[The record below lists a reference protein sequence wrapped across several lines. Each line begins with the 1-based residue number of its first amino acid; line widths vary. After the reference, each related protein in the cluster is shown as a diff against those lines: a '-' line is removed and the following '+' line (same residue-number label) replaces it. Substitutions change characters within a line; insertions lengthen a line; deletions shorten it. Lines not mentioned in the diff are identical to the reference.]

1 MPQQPPSPSPSP
13 SPSLATAHAHALT
26 SNSPNSIA
34 KSSPSSTS
42 RPIVT
47 PTAASTATTT
57 IPTPT
62 PTLRRKRPLA
72 KRSCSNC
79 REKKARCELPD
90 IHVPSSKQP
99 VAEAKRCHR
108 CNVLDIDCVVWDGDR
123 KRKPKPRPLTTLLE
137 DVSGLGNAS
146 KSTSTSPSP
155 SGASRSSLSELAQ
168 VAEIMGA
175 SESTLAS
182 VSSSLSYLVQYTS
195 KPVGVGLTSPVS
207 DPFFKVWS
215 DVFLRASAPGGSDTI
230 APERQTYNP
239 SLAHGHVAHPS
250 LQYFSQLDFASLS
263 VQKQQVRSRRYLL
276 MTMCLIMDHALQ
288 QPQYTRY
295 LMNRVSLTQHRLRP
309 ISVVDM
315 IHRQECIDLQ
325 LCMTPYLAWHPHLR
339 SLLQMY
345 DLNQQRPTK
354 SSSFLLASMF
364 LVAARH
370 RHPLSSALMKSLS
383 SAVDMLGSQVIL
395 SSTYDLFVVQALELL
410 LAQDPSLIGTS
421 LHDSSEEQAQRGHS
435 LSGHNLLH
443 AAIAASRELGIDKS
457 AATLAKL
464 LAVSSRSAAEESQIP
479 ELILC
484 CSLWTS
490 LRIWEGYFV
499 FLKATCGVLRDLDE
513 LVETSK
519 CMIAVDGVGNKI
531 SGSPVSA
538 EGISASTLASHE
550 VDSERKLRSAG
561 RTNLAYRLQTM
572 AIVQRTLA
580 SMEDIIATAKSETQ
594 SPTTGRFEVNDQ
606 RQDKIVELAL
616 SAMQEQAQIDEYKQL
631 DMAPF
636 ALYNPAN
643 LVEEWSQIESKHLM
657 SILCTFSTGS
667 IASGHILEAGM
678 SPRHFIQ
685 ILDQDQRLWD
695 RTRILGQRR
704 LDLCEKVVSSFV
716 FFNRRL
722 TITSTP
728 EILKLKNLEGV
739 LEVTGAPVFLSCA
752 LVVDACKL
760 FLEGVA
766 FVLVKYSTIQNN
778 YDARLMSMMQAAQ
791 RLEEM
796 DGNRYEENN
805 ADEQGDV
812 AQKPPRSIFQV
823 SAHFIRDMVE
833 TLQKWK
839 LASSIYR
846 RPGVVTNTQRTEPKP
861 CTSSTATAPG
871 APESEKGKPTS
882 DASIH
887 GRSMVGAMPQ
897 GYAPTAT
904 MPPMLYS
911 QPPAQQYYSSN
922 EQFGYPAP
930 GPAQFSLQPQLWP
943 TDMNNARYHG
953 QLETP
958 MFPGGAAGTSSAPGA
973 PTTDGAFHA
982 PLFDNFFESFFPNQ
996 Q

>member
-1 MPQQPPSPSPSP
+1 
-13 SPSLATAHAHALT
+13 
-26 SNSPNSIA
+26 
-34 KSSPSSTS
+34 
-42 RPIVT
+42 
-47 PTAASTATTT
+47 
-57 IPTPT
+57 
-62 PTLRRKRPLA
+62 
-72 KRSCSNC
+72 
-79 REKKARCELPD
+79 
-90 IHVPSSKQP
+90 
-99 VAEAKRCHR
+99 
-108 CNVLDIDCVVWDGDR
+108 
-123 KRKPKPRPLTTLLE
+123 
-137 DVSGLGNAS
+137 
-146 KSTSTSPSP
+146 
-155 SGASRSSLSELAQ
+155 
-168 VAEIMGA
+168 
-175 SESTLAS
+175 
-182 VSSSLSYLVQYTS
+182 
-195 KPVGVGLTSPVS
+195 
-207 DPFFKVWS
+207 
-215 DVFLRASAPGGSDTI
+215 
-230 APERQTYNP
+230 
-239 SLAHGHVAHPS
+239 
-250 LQYFSQLDFASLS
+250 
-263 VQKQQVRSRRYLL
+263 
-276 MTMCLIMDHALQ
+276 
-288 QPQYTRY
+288 
-295 LMNRVSLTQHRLRP
+295 
-309 ISVVDM
+309 
-315 IHRQECIDLQ
+315 
-325 LCMTPYLAWHPHLR
+325 
-339 SLLQMY
+339 
-345 DLNQQRPTK
+345 
-354 SSSFLLASMF
+354 
-364 LVAARH
+364 
-370 RHPLSSALMKSLS
+370 
-383 SAVDMLGSQVIL
+383 
-395 SSTYDLFVVQALELL
+395 
-410 LAQDPSLIGTS
+410 
-421 LHDSSEEQAQRGHS
+421 
-435 LSGHNLLH
+435 
-443 AAIAASRELGIDKS
+443 
-457 AATLAKL
+457 
-464 LAVSSRSAAEESQIP
+464 
-479 ELILC
+479 
-484 CSLWTS
+484 
-490 LRIWEGYFV
+490 
-499 FLKATCGVLRDLDE
+499 
-513 LVETSK
+513 
-519 CMIAVDGVGNKI
+519 
-531 SGSPVSA
+531 
-538 EGISASTLASHE
+538 
-550 VDSERKLRSAG
+550 
-561 RTNLAYRLQTM
+561 M

-722 TITSTP
+722 TITTTP

-739 LEVTGAPVFLSCA
+739 LEVTGAPMFLSCA

-943 TDMNNARYHG
+943 TDINNARYHG